1 MIDPKDQT
9 LYDVLDIPPD
19 ANPQEIRA
27 AYHRAKAAYRKDSV
41 ALYSLMDPDETDRI
55 LARIEEAF
63 LVLSSPEKRK
73 EYDRKH
79 GQIAENFTQDESSKI
94 FSIDRVPP
102 MEGGT
107 GDDLLVA
114 PSTDF
119 TQSGFP
125 GQSQQK
131 PTPTP
136 GVASSSRKPTS
147 PSPFDVTDEK
157 DDSDPFGNPMPVAPK
172 PSPGLTKSSSAAVT
186 TASMPAAAAQ
196 PPSQID
202 DPTLALEITEQVEW
216 RGRFLRKVR
225 EARRISV
232 EEMADYS
239 KISKTYI
246 LAIED
251 ENFDKL
257 PAVVYLRGF
266 VLQICRYLKLPGE
279 KAAAAYLARV
289 TQWRTE
295 KEKRG

>member
-9 LYDVLDIPPD
+9 LYDVLDIGPD

-41 ALYSLMDPDETDRI
+41 ALYSLMDPEETDRI

-63 LVLSSPEKRK
+63 AVLSSPERRK

-79 GQIAENFTQDESSKI
+79 GQISETFSEPEAKKI

-102 MEGGT
+102 MEGGS

-114 PSTDF
+114 PATDF
-119 TQSGFP
+119 TAPAQTQRP
-125 GQSQQK
+125 AQ
-131 PTPTP
+131 PPAAARP
-136 GVASSSRKPTS
+136 PA
-147 PSPFDVTDEK
+147 DL
-157 DDSDPFGNPMPVAPK
+157 DDLDPFGNPMQPAKKPVPAAPQ
-172 PSPGLTKSSSAAVT
+172 PGLTKAPVT
-186 TASMPAAAAQ
+186 PNVAMPTG
-196 PPSQID
+196 PGPE

-225 EARRISV
+225 ESKRVSV

-251 ENFDKL
+251 ENYDKL

-266 VLQICRYLKLPGE
+266 ILQICRYLKLPGE